1 MGDEIL
7 LNMDVASLYHLV
19 EDLMSY
25 ERFLYEIKSRREKY
39 GNLLNDEAIAYLI
52 VDELGRNPGNK
63 MKITDLYDGIN
74 ATVEA
79 TIKKIGEVEKRKDG
93 ALRILRIDI
102 YDDTGE
108 CQLILWNEEIEKVGK
123 ALKEG
128 IKIKIIN
135 GFVRDNMYGLQ
146 ISLGRWGMIM
156 II

>member
-7 LNMDVASLYHLV
+7 LNMDVASLYHFV